1 MIAAGTD
8 EAMEVCQNMPRHR
21 IPLKRLEN
29 LALAGLLA
37 AMLLLPLTAVL
48 LRMMGIGFAGGIA
61 LLQHLTLVVC
71 MLGAAVAARDGK
83 LLALF
88 SLAALGGRRWR
99 LAGQALGHG
108 FGAWMAA
115 LLGFASLQLVA
126 TEREAGEVLAYGI
139 PVWAVQAVMPTGFA
153 LIAWRMLQAASGR
166 RLLKVLVGASLLL
179 LAATTPWWTDHADLL
194 WLPALILAILC
205 GLAGAPIFALLAAA
219 PMLLFWRQNAPIAS
233 VALDHY
239 SMVVNPSLPT
249 IPLFT
254 LAGFLL
260 SGGRAAERLTRL
272 FRAWF
277 GHIRGGIAIATVV
290 VGAIF
295 TAFTGASGVTVLAL
309 GGVLLPLLRQAGY
322 RERDSIGL
330 VTVSG
335 SLGVLVAPCL
345 TLVLYA
351 IVARIPIER
360 MFLGAAAPALLM
372 VALVGTW
379 GMRSDTRNSEQLAR
393 FDWTEAVL
401 ALRGAL
407 WELGLGGVVFV
418 SLFGGY
424 ATPVEASALTAFYV
438 LLVETLVYR
447 DLRNAGKLL
456 ALGAECGSLVGG
468 VLLILGVA
476 LGLTNYLVDADVP
489 ARLTEW
495 VQATIQRP
503 WVFLLALNGLLVT
516 VGCLMEVFAAIVI
529 LPPLLVPLGTAFGL
543 DPVHLGV
550 IFLAN
555 LELGLLTPL
564 VGINLFYASSRF
576 NKPLPEI
583 CRSVLPLF
591 PVLAAGVLAITYL
604 PWLSTGL
611 LHLIR

>member
-1 MIAAGTD
+1 
-8 EAMEVCQNMPRHR
+8 
-21 IPLKRLEN
+21 
-29 LALAGLLA
+29 
-37 AMLLLPLTAVL
+37 
-48 LRMMGIGFAGGIA
+48 
-61 LLQHLTLVVC
+61 
-71 MLGAAVAARDGK
+71 
-83 LLALF
+83 
-88 SLAALGGRRWR
+88 
-99 LAGQALGHG
+99 
-108 FGAWMAA
+108 
-115 LLGFASLQLVA
+115 
-126 TEREAGEVLAYGI
+126 
-139 PVWAVQAVMPTGFA
+139 
-153 LIAWRMLQAASGR
+153 
-166 RLLKVLVGASLLL
+166 
-179 LAATTPWWTDHADLL
+179 
-194 WLPALILAILC
+194 
-205 GLAGAPIFALLAAA
+205 
-219 PMLLFWRQNAPIAS
+219 
-233 VALDHY
+233 
-239 SMVVNPSLPT
+239 
-249 IPLFT
+249 
-254 LAGFLL
+254 
-260 SGGRAAERLTRL
+260 
-272 FRAWF
+272 
-277 GHIRGGIAIATVV
+277 
-290 VGAIF
+290 
-295 TAFTGASGVTVLAL
+295 
-309 GGVLLPLLRQAGY
+309 
-322 RERDSIGL
+322 
-330 VTVSG
+330 
-335 SLGVLVAPCL
+335 
-345 TLVLYA
+345 VLYA